1 VRTRRSTLAE
11 RTAMTTRSDLAE
23 LVTAWRTEAQ
33 QKLKASKA
41 YKCRSMD
48 GERSGLVKGAAAL
61 MRAADQVQAV
71 LDADADVPLEPH
83 GNAVEAKAE

>member
-1 VRTRRSTLAE
+1 
-11 RTAMTTRSDLAE
+11 MRSDLAA
-23 LVTAWRTEAQ
+23 LIAAWRTEAQ

-61 MRAADQVQAV
+61 MRAADQVQAI
-71 LDADADVPLEPH
+71 LDADAENTSEP
-83 GNAVEAKAE
+83 NRKAVEACPS